1 MIPVL
6 SATAIAV
13 FLAAAVSDAARR
25 RIPNALVVALILVAL
40 ARIGVEL
47 VAGTGFGRAAADF
60 AVCLAVFVAGAVAFQ
75 FRLLG
80 GGDVKLLAAGALWVG
95 ALAAGPYLVATVLA
109 GGALG
114 LGYVLWIFVRRQHD
128 AASRPSLPY
137 GLAIAAGGVLTTL
150 GAV

>member
-25 RIPNALVVALILVAL
+25 RIPNELVVALILVAL
-40 ARIGVEL
+40 ARIGIEL
-47 VAGTGFGRAAADF
+47 AAGTGFGRPAADL
-60 AVCLAVFVAGAVAFQ
+60 AVGLAVFVAGAVAFQ
-75 FRLLG
+75 LRLLG

-95 ALAAGPYLVATVLA
+95 ALAAGPYLMATVLA
-109 GGALG
+109 GGVLG
-114 LGYVLWIFVRRQHD
+114 LGYLLWILARRQRD
-128 AASRPSLPY
+128 AAARPSLPY

>member
-13 FLAAAVSDAARR
+13 FLAAAATDAARR
-25 RIPNALVVALILVAL
+25 RIPNALVLALLCIAFL
-40 ARIGVEL
+40 RIGAEIT
-47 VAGTGFGRAAADF
+47 TGVGIGRPAADL
-60 AVCLAVFVAGAVAFQ
+60 AVCLAVFMAGTAAFH

-95 ALAAGPYLVATVLA
+95 ALAAGPFLMATVLA
-109 GGALG
+109 GGVLG
-114 LGYVLWIFVRRQHD
+114 LGYLLWLLLRPDRD
-128 AASRPSLPY
+128 STTRPSLPY